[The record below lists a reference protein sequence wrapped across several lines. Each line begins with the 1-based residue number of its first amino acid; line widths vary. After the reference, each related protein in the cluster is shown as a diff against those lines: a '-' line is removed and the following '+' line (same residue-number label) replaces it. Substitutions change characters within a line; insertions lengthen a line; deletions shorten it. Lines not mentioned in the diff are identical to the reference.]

1 MESVI
6 LIILIGLAG
15 GVAVGLQGP
24 LASMIGQRL
33 GILESVFIVHLGGA
47 LIVLFPLL
55 FYSGGKLAQWKQL
68 PWYTL
73 VAGAFGLVVISA
85 VSYMIPRVG
94 VAAAIVTIVAGQ
106 LLVSAILDQY
116 GWLGA
121 MSRPLDLSRAIG
133 LMVVFVG
140 VWLTVK

>member
-33 GILESVFIVHLGGA
+33 GVLESVFIVHVGGA
-47 LIVLFPLL
+47 LIALLPLL
-55 FYSGGKLAQWKQL
+55 FYGGGKLAQWKQL

-73 VAGAFGLVVISA
+73 VAGVFGLVVISA

-106 LLVSAILDQY
+106 LLVSAVLDQY

-121 MSRPLDLSRAIG
+121 MARPLDFSRAIG
-133 LMVVFVG
+133 LIVVFMG